1 MAIPLS
7 SSCFDF
13 WLLEASSFKRFHVF
27 ESWCTQVYS
36 VSSASTASRSA
47 VFRSSNGCLGIARKS
62 FLVYFS
68 RARTKGP
75 SCSSLQPC
83 LAFFSYSSSLAIQSS
98 SHSHFDMPWA
108 TATRYRFYGPLAAVV
123 VLVSSSTRLFF
134 FFVFFFMPYMHART
148 NPWIQSV
155 YFSIM

>member
-1 MAIPLS
+1 MFRLFLTPWVGFFVLQEVSCLVKCILCPPQPPRPLDRLS
-7 SSCFDF
+7 SVHLMGVWGLRERAFSFISVE
-13 WLLEASSFKRFHVF
+13 LEEPRGPP
-27 ESWCTQVYS
+27 
-36 VSSASTASRSA
+36 STE
-47 VFRSSNGCLGIARKS
+47 
-62 FLVYFS
+62 
-68 RARTKGP
+68 
-75 SCSSLQPC
+75 PC
-83 LAFFSYSSSLAIQSS
+83 LAFFSSSLAIQSS

-155 YFSIM
+155 YFSVM

>member
-68 RARTKGP
+68 RARRTKGP
-75 SCSSLQPC
+75 LQPC
-83 LAFFSYSSSLAIQSS
+83 LAFFSSLAIQSS

-108 TATRYRFYGPLAAVV
+108 TATRYSGPLAAAAVV
-123 VLVSSSTRLFF
+123 VVVSSSTRL
-134 FFVFFFMPYMHART
+134 FFFMPYMHART

-155 YFSIM
+155 YFALM